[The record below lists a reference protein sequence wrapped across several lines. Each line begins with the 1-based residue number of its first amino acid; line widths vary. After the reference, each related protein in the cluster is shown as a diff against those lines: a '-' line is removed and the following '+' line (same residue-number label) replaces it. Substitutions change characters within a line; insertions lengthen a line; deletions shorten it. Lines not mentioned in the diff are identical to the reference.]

1 MANRNIH
8 KGNTKKNL
16 VWNGVLLVCPF
27 LFIGLMAVASSFW
40 GWHVAQEK
48 YPLFSVLVYPKQAAV
63 PPEEPDPVVSVPAES
78 GDDKDD
84 PPPEEYFVP
93 HVYLDDQWAVMHV
106 DGWEKDAVK
115 VYYGCSKTALK
126 KGAGTW
132 GGSRLCGQDGKLV
145 LCAHVTTWF
154 YELETTPVGTRI
166 TLETDYGTYV
176 YQVRETLVFEK
187 SDNTI
192 LANTDGEE
200 TLVLYTCYPRS
211 VGYRYTAQ
219 RMALI
224 CDKIEGKTWV
234 KRG

>member
-1 MANRNIH
+1 MADRNFQ
-8 KGNTKKNL
+8 KGNTEKNL
-16 VWNGVLLVCPF
+16 VWSGVLLVCPF
-27 LFIGLMAVASSFW
+27 LFMALMVVAGSFW
-40 GWHVAQEK
+40 GWHVLQER
-48 YPLFSVLVYPKQAAV
+48 YPLFSVLVYPKQTAV
-63 PPEEPDPVVSVPAES
+63 APSEPTIVSDPVGSDPA
-78 GDDKDD
+78 GD
-84 PPPEEYFVP
+84 PQQQETFVP
-93 HVYLDDQWAVMHV
+93 QVYLDDQWAVMHV
-106 DGWEKDAVK
+106 EGWEKDTIK
-115 VYYGCSKTALK
+115 VFYGSSKTALK

-132 GGSRLCGQDGKLV
+132 SGSRLCGQDGKLV
-145 LCAHVTTWF
+145 MCAHVTTWF

-187 SDNTI
+187 SDHTI
-192 LANTDGEE
+192 LANTDGQE